1 MVLLI
6 DAKCD
11 AMKTTTQTEQNK
23 VRTTLYLT
31 LENKQ
36 GLDRIPRGQ
45 KTALMNRAIANALK
59 ELDKKENAK
68 QFIEMIDQI
77 EPIKMDLSSEDI
89 VRHLRTDKEIPLAE
103 QQGNN
108 E

>member
-1 MVLLI
+1 MSLI
-6 DAKCD
+6 DVNSD
-11 AMKTTTQTEQNK
+11 GMKTTTQTEQNK

-31 LENKQ
+31 PENKQ

-45 KTALMNRAIANALK
+45 KTALMNSAIANALK

-68 QFIEMIDQI
+68 QFIEMINQI
-77 EPIKMDLSSEDI
+77 EPVKMDLSSEEI
-89 VRHLRTDKEIPLAE
+89 VRHLRADKEIPSADT
-103 QQGNN
+103 QDNN

>member
-1 MVLLI
+1 
-6 DAKCD
+6 
-11 AMKTTTQTEQNK
+11 MKTTTQSEPGK

-31 LENKQ
+31 PENKQ

-59 ELDKKENAK
+59 ELEKKENAK
-68 QFIEMIDQI
+68 QFIEMIGQI
-77 EPIKMDLSSEDI
+77 EPVKMDLSSEDI
-89 VRHLRTDKEIPLAE
+89 VRHLRADKEISSIDL
-103 QQGNN
+103 QDNN

>member
-1 MVLLI
+1 
-6 DAKCD
+6 
-11 AMKTTTQTEQNK
+11 MKTTNQSEQGK

-31 LENKQ
+31 PENKQ

-45 KTALMNRAIANALK
+45 KTALMNRAISNALK
-59 ELDKKENAK
+59 ELEKKENAK

-77 EPIKMDLSSEDI
+77 EPVKMDLSSEDI
-89 VRHLRTDKEIPLAE
+89 VRHLRANKEIPSTDI
-103 QQGNN
+103 QDNN